1 MIRARPQGV
10 FAPFSERF
18 SGALERH
25 VSMTDQSGGTPLA
38 EKPQPVGDTTRRG
51 ILRAVFGTVVGWGF
65 AVLGF
70 TVALWSAGTARF
82 LFPNALAEPPNRF
95 KAGFPA
101 DYAPGR
107 VETRFKQQHG
117 VWVVHG
123 VYRGKPQIYALR
135 TVCTHLGCI
144 TVWQENEQKFKCP
157 CHGSGFYKDGINFE
171 GPAPRPLERYAIRLA
186 DDGQLE
192 VDKSKT
198 FQEEIGGWSD
208 PASYVP
214 V

>member
-1 MIRARPQGV
+1 
-10 FAPFSERF
+10 
-18 SGALERH
+18 
-25 VSMTDQSGGTPLA
+25 MTDQSGGTPLA

-51 ILRAVFGTVVGWGF
+51 ILRAIFGTVAGWGF
-65 AVLGF
+65 AALAF
-70 TVALWSAGTARF
+70 TVALWSAGAARF
-82 LFPNALAEPPNRF
+82 MFPNALTEPPNRF
-95 KAGFPA
+95 KVGFPG
-101 DYAPGR
+101 DYPPGR
-107 VETRFKQQHG
+107 VETKFKQQYG

-123 VYRGKPQIYALR
+123 AYQGKPQIYALR

-144 TVWQENEQKFKCP
+144 TLWQENEQKFKCP
-157 CHGSGFYKDGINFE
+157 CHGSGFYRDGINFE
-171 GPAPRPLERYAIRLA
+171 GPAPRPLERYAIRVA

-192 VDKSKT
+192 VDKSRT